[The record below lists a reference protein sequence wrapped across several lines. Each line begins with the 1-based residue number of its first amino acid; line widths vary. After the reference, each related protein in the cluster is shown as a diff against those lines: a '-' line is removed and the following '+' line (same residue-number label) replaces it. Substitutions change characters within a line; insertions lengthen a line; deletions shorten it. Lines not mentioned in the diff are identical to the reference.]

1 MKLDFIPANIRIFVM
16 PTLFL
21 IILVVLF
28 TFSIRLGF
36 KELSSQRQEIEK
48 LQKDENILREKESL
62 LRNLESSIL
71 PQADSALIA
80 LPEKNPALTVISQL
94 KNLALQKGTIIDNL
108 KAGSPQEE
116 EGGLSKI
123 DITFDID
130 GTFFSIFDFA
140 TSVKNIAPIAGLQ
153 RLELSDAGAG
163 GSRATISVR
172 SYWASFPEKIPTV
185 SEPVKGLVEKDQ
197 EILSLFATL
206 TPPSFIE
213 ISPIAPGFRADPFN
227 F

>member
-28 TFSIRLGF
+28 SFSIRLGLT
-36 KELSSQRQEIEK
+36 EISSQRQEIEK

-71 PQADSALIA
+71 SQADSALIA
-80 LPEKNPALTVISQL
+80 LPDKNPALSAVSQL
-94 KNLALQKGTIIDNL
+94 KNLSLQKATIIDNL
-108 KAGSPQEE
+108 KAGSPQEG
-116 EGGLSKI
+116 EGGISKI

-140 TSVKNIAPIAGLQ
+140 TSVKNIAPITALQ
-153 RLELSDAGAG
+153 KLELSDAGAG
-163 GSRATISVR
+163 ASRATISVR

-185 SEPVKGLVEKDQ
+185 SEPVKGLDEKDQ
-197 EILSLFATL
+197 ETLSLFASL
-206 TPPSFIE
+206 SPPSFVE
-213 ISPIAPGFRADPFN
+213 ISPTSPGVRADPFN